1 MISMYLTEKEQ
12 RMLDGAE
19 GYAVQKSME
28 ILVALGDIYGAKSL
42 IKVGSVQVAGVSY
55 SNLGDAGLE
64 FLNKLAKDGKV
75 KVLTTLNPAG
85 MDLENWRNLGISPE
99 FAEKQNLVIDAFQ
112 RMGILVSCT
121 CTPYLIGN
129 LPLYGEHVA
138 WSESSAVTFANSV
151 IGAKTNKEGGPS
163 ALAAAFV
170 GKTPC
175 YGLHL
180 DENRVPDVHAQ
191 VKAEL
196 SKLSDWGALGYAI
209 GKKAENKIPYITGVK
224 TADLD
229 ELKSFCASVV
239 TYGAKPLFYI
249 KGITPASEQ
258 QTQPKETVSIEQADI
273 KNAYDN
279 INDEVT
285 DIELVC
291 VGCPHCSINEIAKVA
306 ELLAGKKVAE
316 GTEFWVATSRTAKQ
330 LADKRGYTEVIEA
343 AGAKF
348 ACDTCMAV
356 APLKG
361 RFKSLATTSAKGC
374 FYSRQN
380 GMKTKMGGVEECVEA
395 AVTGKWNS

>member
-1 MISMYLTEKEQ
+1 MRLTQQEQ
-12 RMLDGAE
+12 KMLEGAE
-19 GYAVQKSME
+19 GHAVQKSME
-28 ILVALGDIYGAKSL
+28 ILVALGEIYGADSL
-42 IKVGSVQVAGVSY
+42 IEVGSVQVSGVSY
-55 SNLGDAGLE
+55 NNLGDAGLE
-64 FLNKLAKDGKV
+64 FLDELARDGKV
-75 KVLTTLNPAG
+75 RVLTTLNPAG
-85 MDLENWRNLGISPE
+85 MDLENWRNLGISAE
-99 FAEKQNLVIDAFQ
+99 FAEKQNLVIKAFEK
-112 RMGILVSCT
+112 MGILVSCT

-129 LPLYGEHVA
+129 LPLFGEHIA

-180 DENRVPDVHAQ
+180 NENRVPDVHVHVRAN
-191 VKAEL
+191 L
-196 SKLSDWGALGYAI
+196 SKLSDWGALGFAI
-209 GKKAENKIPYITGVK
+209 GMKAENKIPYITGIRA
-224 TADLD
+224 TDLD

-258 QTQPKETVSIEQADI
+258 QTIPKTTVIIEQADI
-273 KNAYDN
+273 KNAYDK
-279 INDEVT
+279 INDQVT

-291 VGCPHCSINEIAKVA
+291 VGCPHCSINEISKVA
-306 ELLAGKKVAE
+306 ELVKGKKVAKD
-316 GTEFWVATSRTAKQ
+316 TEFWVATSRSVKQ
-330 LADKRGYTEVIEA
+330 LADKSGYTRVIEA
-343 AGAKF
+343 AGGKF

-361 RFKSLATTSAKGC
+361 RFRSLATTSAKGC

-380 GMKTKMGGVEECVEA
+380 LMKTKMGSIEECVQA

>member
-1 MISMYLTEKEQ
+1 MTPMQLTKQEKK
-12 RMLDGAE
+12 MLDGVE
-19 GYAVQKSME
+19 GYAVRKSME
-28 ILVALGDIYGAKSL
+28 ILTALGDIYGAKSL
-42 IKVGSVQVAGVSY
+42 IKIGSVQVAGVSY
-55 SNLGDAGLE
+55 HNLGDAGLE
-64 FLNKLAKDGKV
+64 FLNELAKDGRV

-85 MDLENWRNLGISPE
+85 MDLENWQQLGISPE
-99 FAEKQNLVIDAFQ
+99 FAEKQNLVIDAFK
-112 RMGILVSCT
+112 RMGILITCT

-151 IGAKTNKEGGPS
+151 LGAKTNREGGPS

-180 DENRVPDVHAQ
+180 DENRVPDVH
-191 VKAEL
+191 VKVNAEIK
-196 SKLSDWGALGYAI
+196 KLSDWGALGYAI
-209 GKKAENKIPYITGVK
+209 GKKAENKIPFISGIKSV
-224 TADLD
+224 DLD

-239 TYGAKPLFYI
+239 TYGAKPLFYM
-249 KGITPASEQ
+249 KGVTPGAELQ
-258 QTQPKETVSIEQADI
+258 KQPKETVTIEQADI
-273 KNAYDN
+273 KNAYDS
-279 INDEVT
+279 INDEVSE
-285 DIELVC
+285 IELVC
-291 VGCPHCSINEIAKVA
+291 VGCPHCSINEIAKVS
-306 ELLAGKKVAE
+306 ELLKSQKVAD
-316 GTEFWVATSRTAKQ
+316 GTEFWVATSRTTKQ
-330 LADKRGYTEVIEA
+330 LADNRGYTQIIEA

-380 GMKTKMGGVEECVEA
+380 LMKTKMGSIEDCVNA
-395 AVTGKWNS
+395 AVSGKWNS

>member
-1 MISMYLTEKEQ
+1 MQLTKQEQ
-12 RMLDGAE
+12 RMLDGEE
-19 GYAVQKSME
+19 GYAVRKSME
-28 ILVALGDIYGAKSL
+28 ILVALGDIFGAESL

-55 SNLGDAGLE
+55 HNLGDAGLE
-64 FLNKLAKDGKV
+64 FLNELAKDGKV

-85 MDLENWRNLGISPE
+85 MDLENWKALGISEE
-99 FAEKQNLVIDAFQ
+99 FATKQNLVIDAFT
-112 RMGILVSCT
+112 RMGILISCT

-129 LPLYGEHVA
+129 LPMYGEHVA

-151 IGAKTNKEGGPS
+151 LGAKTNREGGPS

-180 DENRVPDVHAQ
+180 DENRVPDIQVQVNAQ
-191 VKAEL
+191 L

-209 GKKAENKIPYITGVK
+209 GKKAENKIPYITGIK
-224 TADLD
+224 EAELD

-249 KGITPASEQ
+249 KDITPAAGTVQAPKDTVTVEQ
-258 QTQPKETVSIEQADI
+258 DDI

-279 INDEVT
+279 INDQVR
-285 DIELVC
+285 DIDFVC
-291 VGCPHCSINEIAKVA
+291 VGCPHCSIKEIAQIADLIKGKQVKENT
-306 ELLAGKKVAE
+306 EL
-316 GTEFWVATSRTAKQ
+316 WVATSRTAKQ
-330 LADKRGYTEVIEA
+330 LADKHGYTQTIEA
-343 AGAKF
+343 AGGKF

-361 RFKSLATTSAKGC
+361 RFKALATTSAKGC

-380 GMKTKMGGVEECVEA
+380 LMKTKMGSMEECVNA

>member
-1 MISMYLTEKEQ
+1 MQLTKQEQ
-12 RMLDGAE
+12 KMLDGAE
-19 GYAVQKSME
+19 GYAVRKSME
-28 ILVALGDIYGAKSL
+28 ILVALGDIYGAKNL
-42 IKVGSVQVAGVSY
+42 IKVSSVQVSGVSY
-55 SNLGDAGLE
+55 HNLGDAGLE
-64 FLNKLAKDGKV
+64 FLNELAKDGKV

-85 MDLENWRNLGISPE
+85 MDLKNWQQLGISPE
-99 FAEKQNLVIDAFQ
+99 FAEKQNLVIDAFKK
-112 RMGILVSCT
+112 MGILISCT

-129 LPLYGEHVA
+129 LPLYGEHIA

-151 IGAKTNKEGGPS
+151 IGAKTNREGGPS

-180 DENRVPDVHAQ
+180 DENRVPDVHVQ
-191 VKAEL
+191 INAEL
-196 SKLSDWGALGYAI
+196 TKLSDWGALGYAI
-209 GKKAENKIPYITGVK
+209 GKKAENKIAYITGIKAVE
-224 TADLD
+224 LD

-239 TYGAKPLFYI
+239 TYGAKPLFYM
-249 KGITPASEQ
+249 KGVTPGAELQ
-258 QTQPKETVSIEQADI
+258 AQPKETVTIEQVDI
-273 KNAYDN
+273 KNAYDE
-279 INDEVT
+279 INDEVS

-306 ELLAGKKVAE
+306 DLLKGKKVAE
-316 GTEFWVATSRTAKQ
+316 GTEFWVATSRTTKQ
-330 LADKRGYTEVIEA
+330 LADKRGYTHVIEA

-374 FYSRQN
+374 YYSRQN
-380 GMKTKMGGVEECVEA
+380 GMKTKMGSIEECVQA

>member
-1 MISMYLTEKEQ
+1 MQLTNQEQ
-12 RMLDGAE
+12 KMLDGEE
-19 GYAVQKSME
+19 GYAVKKSME

-55 SNLGDAGLE
+55 HNLGDAGLE
-64 FLNKLAKDGKV
+64 FLDELAKDGRV

-85 MDLENWRNLGISPE
+85 MDLENWQQLGISPE
-99 FAEKQNLVIDAFQ
+99 FAEKQNLVIKAFE

-129 LPLYGEHVA
+129 LPLFGEHLA

-180 DENRVPDVHAQ
+180 DENRVSEVHVE

-196 SKLSDWGALGYAI
+196 TKLSDWGALGYAI
-209 GKKAENKIPYITGVK
+209 GKKAENKIAYITGIE

-229 ELKSFCASVV
+229 QLKSFCASVV

-249 KGITPASEQ
+249 KGITPASEL
-258 QTQPKETVSIEQADI
+258 QTQPKETVTVEQTDI

-279 INDEVT
+279 INDEMT

-291 VGCPHCSINEIAKVA
+291 LGCPHCSIKEISEIA
-306 ELLAGKKVAE
+306 ELIRGKKVAE

-330 LADKRGYTEVIEA
+330 LADKRGYTALIEA
-343 AGAKF
+343 AGGKF

-380 GMKTKMGGVEECVEA
+380 LMKTKMGSVQECVSA

>member
-1 MISMYLTEKEQ
+1 MQLTKEEKA
-12 RMLDGAE
+12 MLDGKE
-19 GYAVQKSME
+19 GYAVRKSME
-28 ILVALGDIYGAKSL
+28 ILVALGDIYGAKNL

-55 SNLGDAGLE
+55 HNLGDAGLE
-64 FLNKLAKDGKV
+64 FLKELASDGKV
-75 KVLTTLNPAG
+75 RVLTTLNPAG
-85 MDLENWRNLGISPE
+85 MDLENWRQLGISPE
-99 FAEKQNLVIDAFQ
+99 FAEKQNLVIEAFKK
-112 RMGILVSCT
+112 MGILISCT

-129 LPLYGEHVA
+129 LPLYGEHIA

-151 IGAKTNKEGGPS
+151 LGARTNREGGPS

-170 GKTPC
+170 GKTPN

-180 DENRVPDVHAQ
+180 DENRIPDVHVQ
-191 VKAEL
+191 VNTEL
-196 SKLSDWGALGYAI
+196 TKLSDWGALGYAV
-209 GKKAENKIPYITGVK
+209 GKKAENKIPYITGIK
-224 TADLD
+224 EAELD

-249 KGITPASEQ
+249 KSITPGADLQ
-258 QTQPKETVSIEQADI
+258 AQPKETVVIDQSDI

-279 INDEVT
+279 INDDVS
-285 DIELVC
+285 DIDLVC
-291 VGCPHCSINEIAKVA
+291 VGCPHCSIKEISEIATLLEGKQVA
-306 ELLAGKKVAE
+306 S

-330 LADKRGYTEVIEA
+330 LSDKRGYTQIIEA

-380 GMKTKMGGVEECVEA
+380 NMKTKMGSIQECIQA
-395 AVTGKWNS
+395 AVTGKWSN

>member
-1 MISMYLTEKEQ
+1 MQSTKEEE
-12 RMLDGAE
+12 RMLNGE
-19 GYAVQKSME
+19 MGYAARKSME
-28 ILVALGDIYGAKSL
+28 ILTALGDIYGADQL

-55 SNLGDAGLE
+55 HNLGDAGLE
-64 FLNKLAKDGKV
+64 FLNELARDGRV

-85 MDLENWRNLGISPE
+85 MDLENWQNLGISPE
-99 FAEKQNLVIDAFQ
+99 FAEKQNLVIDAFK
-112 RMGILVSCT
+112 RMGILISCT

-129 LPLYGEHVA
+129 LPRYGEHVA

-151 IGAKTNKEGGPS
+151 IGARTNREGGPS

-170 GKTPC
+170 GKTPR

-180 DENRVPDVHAQ
+180 DENRVPNIHVQ
-191 VKAEL
+191 VNANL
-196 SKLSDWGALGYAI
+196 SKLSDWGALGYSI
-209 GKKAENKIPYITGVK
+209 GKKAENKIPYITGIRE
-224 TADLD
+224 AELD

-239 TYGAKPLFYI
+239 TYGAQPLFYMQ
-249 KGITPASEQ
+249 GITPGAESQ
-258 QTQPKETVSIEQADI
+258 MVPRDSVTVDDRDI
-273 KNAYDN
+273 KEAYDS
-279 INDEVT
+279 INDLVT

-291 VGCPHCSINEIAKVA
+291 VGCPHCSIKEISEIA
-306 ELLAGKKVAE
+306 ELLEGKKVSE
-316 GTEFWVATSRTAKQ
+316 STEFWVATSRFTKQ
-330 LADKRGYTEVIEA
+330 LADKHGYTQTIEQ

-380 GMKTKMGGVEECVEA
+380 KMLTKMGSLKECVEA
-395 AVTGKWNS
+395 AVTGKWN

>member
-1 MISMYLTEKEQ
+1 MQLTKDEE
-12 RMLDGAE
+12 RMLNGE
-19 GYAVQKSME
+19 MGYAARKSME
-28 ILVALGDIYGAKSL
+28 ILTALGDIYGADCL

-55 SNLGDAGLE
+55 HNLGDAGLE
-64 FLNKLAKDGKV
+64 FLNELAKDGRV

-85 MDLENWRNLGISPE
+85 MDLENWKQLGISE
-99 FAEKQNLVIDAFQ
+99 DFAVKQNLVIDAFQ
-112 RMGILVSCT
+112 RMGILISCT

-129 LPLYGEHVA
+129 LPRYGEHIA

-151 IGAKTNKEGGPS
+151 IGARTNREGGPS

-170 GKTPC
+170 GKTPR

-180 DENRVPDVHAQ
+180 DENRVPNVHVQ
-191 VKAEL
+191 VNANL
-196 SKLSDWGALGYAI
+196 AKLSDWGALGYCI
-209 GKKAENKIPYITGVK
+209 GKKAENKIPYITGIK
-224 TADLD
+224 EADLD

-239 TYGAKPLFYI
+239 TYGAQPLFYMQ
-249 KGITPASEQ
+249 GITPSAEN
-258 QTQPKETVSIEQADI
+258 QTLPKDSVTVEERDI
-273 KNAYDN
+273 KEAYDN

-291 VGCPHCSINEIAKVA
+291 VGCPHCSIKEISEIAELVEGKRVA
-306 ELLAGKKVAE
+306 EN
-316 GTEFWVATSRTAKQ
+316 TEFWVATSRTAKQ
-330 LADKRGYTEVIEA
+330 LADKRGYTAIIER
-343 AGAKF
+343 AGGKF

-380 GMKTKMGGVEECVEA
+380 KMLTKMGSLQECVEA
-395 AVTGKWNS
+395 AVTGKWS

>member
-1 MISMYLTEKEQ
+1 VISMYLTEKEQ
-12 RMLDGAE
+12 GMLDGAE
-19 GYAVQKSME
+19 GYAVRKSME
-28 ILVALGDIYGAKSL
+28 ILVALGDIFGAKNL

-55 SNLGDAGLE
+55 HNLGDAGLE
-64 FLNKLAKDGKV
+64 FLDTLAADGKV
-75 KVLTTLNPAG
+75 RVLTTLNPAG
-85 MDLENWRNLGISPE
+85 MDLENWQQLGISPE
-99 FAEKQNLVIDAFQ
+99 FAEKQNLVIDAFK
-112 RMGILVSCT
+112 RMGILISCT

-129 LPLYGEHVA
+129 LPLYGEHLA

-151 IGAKTNKEGGPS
+151 LGAKTNREGGPS

-180 DENRVPDVHAQ
+180 DENRVPDVHVQ
-191 VKAEL
+191 VNAEL
-196 SKLSDWGALGYAI
+196 TKLSDWGALGYAI
-209 GKKAENKIPYITGVK
+209 GKKAENKIPYITGIK
-224 TADLD
+224 AADLD

-239 TYGAKPLFYI
+239 TYGAKPLFYM
-249 KGITPASEQ
+249 KGITPSAEL
-258 QTQPKETVSIEQADI
+258 QTQPTEMVVVDQSDI

-279 INDEVT
+279 INDDVN

-291 VGCPHCSINEIAKVA
+291 VGCPHCSIKEISEIAD
-306 ELLAGKKVAE
+306 LLKGKKVAE

-330 LADKRGYTEVIEA
+330 LADKRGYSETIEA
-343 AGAKF
+343 AGGKF

-380 GMKTKMGGVEECVEA
+380 NMKTKMGSVQECIEA
-395 AVTGKWNS
+395 AVTGKWNN

>member
-1 MISMYLTEKEQ
+1 MELTKQEQ
-12 RMLDGAE
+12 AMLDGKE
-19 GYAVQKSME
+19 GHAVRKSME
-28 ILVALGDIYGAKSL
+28 ILTALGNIYGADRL

-55 SNLGDAGLE
+55 HNLGDAGLE
-64 FLNKLAKDGKV
+64 FLNELARDGRV

-85 MDLENWRNLGISPE
+85 MDLENWRQLGISE
-99 FAEKQNLVIDAFQ
+99 DFAVKQNLVIDAFQ

-129 LPLYGEHVA
+129 LPRYGEHIA

-151 IGAKTNKEGGPS
+151 IGAKTNREGGPS

-170 GKTPC
+170 GKTPR

-180 DENRVPDVHAQ
+180 DENRIPNIHVQ
-191 VKAEL
+191 VNANL
-196 SKLSDWGALGYAI
+196 TKLSDWGALGYCI
-209 GKKAENKIPYITGVK
+209 GKKAENKIPYISGIK
-224 TADLD
+224 EADVD

-239 TYGAKPLFYI
+239 TYGAQPLFYMEDV
-249 KGITPASEQ
+249 TPNAEN
-258 QTQPKETVSIEQADI
+258 QPVPRESVTVEESDI
-273 KNAYDN
+273 KEAYDN
-279 INDEVT
+279 INDQVT

-291 VGCPHCSINEIAKVA
+291 VGCPHCSIKEISEIAK
-306 ELLAGKKVAE
+306 LMDGKKVAE
-316 GTEFWVATSRTAKQ
+316 NTEFWVATSRTAKQ
-330 LADKRGYTEVIEA
+330 LADKRGYTTTIEQ
-343 AGAKF
+343 AGGKF

-380 GMKTKMGGVEECVEA
+380 KMLTKMGSLQECVEA
-395 AVTGKWNS
+395 AVTGKWS